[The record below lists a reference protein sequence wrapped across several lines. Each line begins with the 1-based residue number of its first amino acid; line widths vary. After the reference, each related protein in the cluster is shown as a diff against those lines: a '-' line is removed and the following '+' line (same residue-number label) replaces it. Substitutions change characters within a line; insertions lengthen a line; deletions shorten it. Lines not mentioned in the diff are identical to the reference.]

1 MRYLG
6 LDLGTKSLG
15 LAISDKSNM
24 ISLPFN
30 TLHFKEENYQDVLL
44 ELDKI
49 VKEKEITAFVLGLP
63 KNMNNSLG
71 FASERSLKFKS
82 LLEERFSLRFP
93 LSWCFWD
100 RPAWRRFRQPRES
113 R

>member
-49 VKEKEITAFVLGLP
+49 VKEKEITAFPVKSGDFLELIGRFELP
-63 KNMNNSLG
+63 TSSLP
-71 FASERSLKFKS
+71 RM
-82 LLEERFSLRFP
+82 
-93 LSWCFWD
+93 
-100 RPAWRRFRQPRES
+100 RPTY
-113 R
+113 